1 VSIQKQRKV
10 GGKSWWDDQI
20 LWPNSFRL
28 GKMPNETAAMRDDF
42 TIRPKCKMPRTSS
55 LHQSVSQSIS
65 QSIKRLAK
73 WKYLAKL
80 RLWDFGHRAGCRPNW
95 NANADTK
102 LLLKYFPN
110 CLDSCDC
117 YGYSISKQKR
127 KEIVMISS
135 ASQLLRLYAFHS
147 LHLAGCM
154 NKTFKPS

>member
-1 VSIQKQRKV
+1 MCQSKSEEKWGGKV
-10 GGKSWWDDQI
+10 GEMTKYYGQI
-20 LWPNSFRL
+20 VSGL
-28 GKMPNETAAMRDDF
+28 GKCLMRLRRWETISRSGQNA
-42 TIRPKCKMPRTSS
+42 KCPGPAHSIS
-55 LHQSVSQSIS
+55 QSVSQSVS
-65 QSIKRLAK
+65 QSRDLPNGNT
-73 WKYLAKL
+73 WPS
-80 RLWDFGHRAGCRPNW
+80 WDFGHRAGCRPNW